1 MNELILWLKEREYF
15 WQSPYLFANCST
27 IGCGGFSALAVYP
40 KTKEELGA
48 LLRRLKSA
56 KIDYYILGNLSNVLP
71 PPKMS
76 SRVVVSTKR
85 LTQIAPISGGVYA
98 QAGVTSG
105 ALLRYC
111 KQNGKSGVEFLTG
124 IPCTLGGALYMNA
137 GVNGAHMQD
146 IVQAVD
152 VFYQGKLVSWQL
164 NECEYAY
171 KSSRF
176 MKEDCAIVGAR
187 LKLLDATVEEVACRI
202 KSYDERRAHL
212 PKGKSMGCV
221 FKNLNGESAGKW
233 IEGAG
238 LKGMAIGG
246 AYVSK
251 EHANFIINS
260 GSATVEDICAL
271 IRLIKNAVFAQYK
284 VQLQEEIVVLN
295 E

>member
-1 MNELILWLKEREYF
+1 
-15 WQSPYLFANCST
+15 
-27 IGCGGFSALAVYP
+27 
-40 KTKEELGA
+40 
-48 LLRRLKSA
+48 
-56 KIDYYILGNLSNVLP
+56 
-71 PPKMS
+71 
-76 SRVVVSTKR
+76 
-85 LTQIAPISGGVYA
+85 
-98 QAGVTSG
+98 
-105 ALLRYC
+105 
-111 KQNGKSGVEFLTG
+111 
-124 IPCTLGGALYMNA
+124 
-137 GVNGAHMQD
+137 
-146 IVQAVD
+146 VD

-187 LKLLDATVEEVACRI
+187 LNLLDATEEEVAYRI